1 MGYPLTRRA
10 GVSAEAKADRRRDLT
25 AACLIVAAAMVI
37 APAAAASVPHA
48 AIVRGTAQ
56 ADGHDLALKHLQR
69 VQGQSQPVLNIS
81 KIILAEPAAETAL
94 PIQVG
99 PPDAIARNSFIRLRG
114 LPPAAALTEG
124 HSIAPGAWA
133 VPIMGLPNLR
143 MSLPMGLSGK
153 SEITVALV
161 TVDGT
166 VVAET
171 KTALVIAAASLIA
184 PGEAEPRAKSV
195 ASLGPGGVPQPK
207 LDDQSA
213 RLAPMA
219 PQTLS
224 DEQKRALT
232 FIVKGNEQLAQGN
245 IAAARLFFQRGAEA
259 GLAQAALAMAGTYD
273 PIELDRLGARSVLPD
288 AKVARTWYERAR
300 QLGAAEAEDRLNRL
314 GSR

>member
-1 MGYPLTRRA
+1 AGRLIATGELEMGYPLTRRA

-56 ADGHDLALKHLQR
+56 ADGHDLALKHLRR

-81 KIILAEPAAETAL
+81 KIILAEPAAETPF

-184 PGEAEPRAKSV
+184 PGEVEPRAKSV
-195 ASLGPGGVPQPK
+195 ASLGPGG
-207 LDDQSA
+207 
-213 RLAPMA
+213 AP
-219 PQTLS
+219 
-224 DEQKRALT
+224 
-232 FIVKGNEQLAQGN
+232 
-245 IAAARLFFQRGAEA
+245 
-259 GLAQAALAMAGTYD
+259 
-273 PIELDRLGARSVLPD
+273 
-288 AKVARTWYERAR
+288 
-300 QLGAAEAEDRLNRL
+300 
-314 GSR
+314 